1 MNWLDIVLIAIV
13 VVVAYMGMKTGLIGA
28 VFTAVGGYV
37 GWLIAG
43 QASDN
48 LGGLFD
54 KSLSND
60 TLVTVISYAIIVIL
74 GLIVGG
80 IIYRI
85 ASPFI
90 TVATLGLSSM
100 VDKLGGLALGIVL
113 GLAIAGAVIM
123 AAARL
128 AYNFDIPDGG
138 ISGGVAERIPNVEE
152 TRERVEEALTESAIV
167 ELFINVTDGIPGD
180 ALGFVPS
187 DFRVSL
193 DILEKNIE

>member
-13 VVVAYMGMKTGLIGA
+13 VVVAFMGMKTGLIGA

-54 KSLSND
+54 KSLSSD

-85 ASPFI
+85 VSPFI

-100 VDKLGGLALGIVL
+100 VDKLGGLALGVVL

-128 AYNFDIPDGG
+128 AYNFDIPEAG
-138 ISGGVAERIPNVEE
+138 IAGGVAERIPNVEE
-152 TRERVEEALTESAIV
+152 TRERVEKALTESAIV

-193 DILEKNIE
+193 DILEENIE

>member
-1 MNWLDIVLIAIV
+1 MYWLDFVLIAIV
-13 VVVAYMGMKTGLIGA
+13 VVVAFMGMKTGLIGA
-28 VFTAVGGYV
+28 VFGAVGGYV

-85 ASPFI
+85 VSPFI
-90 TVATLGLSSM
+90 TVATLGMSSM
-100 VDKLGGLALGIVL
+100 VDKLGGLALGLVL

-123 AAARL
+123 AAARS
-128 AYNFDIPDGG
+128 AYNFDFPEAG
-138 ISGGVAERIPNVEE
+138 IAGGVAERIPNVEE

-167 ELFINVTDGIPGD
+167 ELFIDVTDGIPGD

-193 DILEKNIE
+193 DILEENIQ